1 MFYHKEYLFIVKRF
15 GKFRKDNKNDSLMT
29 ITILMCIIPVQNT
42 YLFTHT
48 LINKIGAILL

>member
-42 YLFTHT
+42 YLLTHT